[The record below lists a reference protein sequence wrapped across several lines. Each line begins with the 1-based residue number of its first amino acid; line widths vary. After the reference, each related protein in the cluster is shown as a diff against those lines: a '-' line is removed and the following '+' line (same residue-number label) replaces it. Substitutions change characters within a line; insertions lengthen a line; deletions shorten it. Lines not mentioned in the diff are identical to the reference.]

1 MAVVDEPMSDRS
13 LPDLDWRVVFNR
25 ATPPGRRHWGRVRAA
40 QLTALGPALLIA
52 AWGLTFNA
60 LFVVVIL
67 ADKVPAMHLALWL
80 LALAGAALVVARQ
93 KRRIRGREF
102 HSVRRRTI
110 DRVALYSLLFGFL
123 WMYPV
128 QLFFEGVGAP
138 EQLALGV
145 MTAVMMAGAAFVFAP
160 IPAASVGF
168 ITFMGI
174 VLTRMLHTTEAPA
187 TFVLGPI
194 YMMAMFGFVFV
205 NGRGFMQRTWLDLE
219 LEERRETVSLLLRE
233 YESSDADWLWRTNG
247 GLQFENV
254 SARFARAVGRSV
266 EGMARASLKELLSS
280 APRVDQAGRR
290 SIAAALAAIDRRE
303 PFSELL
309 LPVQVAGAVRTVELS
324 ARPRHNRHGRF
335 IGYEGVGSDVTEA
348 RLAAARIAHM
358 AHHDALTGLPNR
370 PHLLESLETALADA
384 RRNRQRCAV
393 ILIDL
398 DRFKAVNDTLGH
410 VAGDH
415 LLTEVARC
423 LEGVIS
429 DEMTAGRLGGDEFA
443 VVVPVLES
451 RAELEQMCLALVGA
465 LQGPFLYH
473 DQRLFVGAS
482 IGVAVGPRDGDT
494 VEDLVRNAD
503 LALYRAKAGAGNDI
517 CFYEPSLHAI
527 SEERR
532 RIEVALRGAAEAG
545 ELSLNYQPLVNAASG
560 QIESFEALLR
570 WNSAELGQ
578 VSPAKFIPIA
588 EETGMLNKIGE
599 WVLRTACR
607 EAAAWPDHIGIAV
620 NVSPR
625 QVQDASFLVTLM
637 SALTQA
643 QLEPRRL
650 ELEVTESVF
659 LELTDK
665 TQKVLQQIQSLGVR
679 LAMDDFG
686 TGYSSL
692 GYLRRAEFDTLKI
705 DQSFVQAIRADDPES
720 TAIVRAVVALAG
732 SLGMKTVAEG
742 VATEEQLTLVRSL
755 GCDII
760 QGYIFSRPVPAETV
774 RAMLG
779 QAPETKRPSAQRSA
793 A

>member
-1 MAVVDEPMSDRS
+1 MSDRS

-25 ATPPGRRHWGRVRAA
+25 ATPPGRRRWGRVRAA
-40 QLTALGPALLIA
+40 QLSALGPALVIA

-67 ADKVPAMHLALWL
+67 YDKVPPMSLALWL
-80 LALAGAALVVARQ
+80 LALAAAALFVAGQ
-93 KRRIRGREF
+93 KRRMRGREI

-110 DRVALYSLLFGFL
+110 DRVALYSLAFGFL
-123 WMYPV
+123 WMLPV
-128 QLFFEGVGAP
+128 HHFFDNVGP
-138 EQLALGV
+138 SEQLALGI
-145 MTAVMMAGAAFVFAP
+145 MMAVMMAGAAFVFAP

-168 ITFMGI
+168 IMFMGI
-174 VLTRMLHTTEAPA
+174 VLTRMLHAPDAPA
-187 TFVLGPI
+187 TFVLGPV
-194 YMMAMFGFVFV
+194 YGLAMLGFVFV
-205 NGRGFMQRTWLDLE
+205 NGRAFMQRTWLDLE
-219 LEERRETVSLLLRE
+219 LEERRRTVSLLLRE

-247 GLQFENV
+247 GLVFENV
-254 SARFARAVGRSV
+254 SPRFARAVGRTPQ
-266 EGMARASLKELLSS
+266 ELARVSLRDLLVS
-280 APRVDQAGRR
+280 APRLDQPARR
-290 SIAAALAAIDRRE
+290 AMAAAQASIARRE
-303 PFSELL
+303 SFSDLL
-309 LPVQVAGAVRTVELS
+309 LPVQVGGEIHTIELS
-324 ARPRHNRHGRF
+324 ARPRHSRHGRF

-348 RLAAARIAHM
+348 RQAAARIAHM

-370 PHLLESLETALADA
+370 PHLLESLEAALAAA
-384 RRNRQRCAV
+384 RRDKTRCAV

-415 LLTEVARC
+415 LLEQVARC
-423 LEGVIS
+423 LESVIS

-443 VVVPVLES
+443 IVVPELES

-465 LQGPFLYH
+465 LHGPFLYH

-482 IGVAVGPRDGDT
+482 IGVAVGPRDGET
-494 VEDLVRNAD
+494 VEELIRNAD

-517 CFYEPSLHAI
+517 CFYEPALHAR

-532 RIEVALRGAAEAG
+532 RIELALRGAAEAG
-545 ELSLNYQPLVNAASG
+545 ELSLNYQPLVNARTN

-599 WVLRTACR
+599 WVLRHACR
-607 EAAAWPDHIGIAV
+607 EAATWPEHISLAV

-625 QVQDASFLVTLM
+625 QVQDPAFLVTLM

-665 TQKVLQQIQSLGVR
+665 TQKMLQQIQSLGVR

-742 VATEEQLTLVRSL
+742 VATEEQLTLVKSL
-755 GCDII
+755 GCDMI

-774 RAMLG
+774 RIMLG
-779 QAPETKRPSAQRSA
+779 LAPGGNQASAQRSA

>member
-1 MAVVDEPMSDRS
+1 MSDRI
-13 LPDLDWRVVFNR
+13 LPDLTWRVVFNR

-40 QLTALGPALLIA
+40 QLNALGPALVIA

-60 LFVVVIL
+60 LFVVAIL
-67 ADKVPAMHLALWL
+67 FDKVSPMQLALWL
-80 LALAGAALVVARQ
+80 LTLAGAALFVARQ
-93 KRRIRGREF
+93 KRLIRGREI
-102 HSVRRRTI
+102 HSIRRRAI
-110 DRVALYSLLFGFL
+110 DRVAMYSLMFGFL
-123 WMYPV
+123 WVYPV
-128 QLFFEGVGAP
+128 SLFFQKVGAP
-138 EQLALGV
+138 EQMALAV
-145 MTAVMMAGAAFVFAP
+145 MTAVMMAGAAFIFAS

-168 ITFMGI
+168 ITFMGG
-174 VLTRMLHTTEAPA
+174 VLSHMLHRPEEPA
-187 TFVLGPI
+187 YFILGPI

-205 NGRGFMQRTWLDLE
+205 NGRSFMQRTWLDLE
-219 LEERRETVSLLLRE
+219 LAERRETVSLLLRE
-233 YESSDADWLWRTNG
+233 YEASDADWLWRTNG
-247 GLQFENV
+247 GLVFENV
-254 SARFARAVGRSV
+254 SARFARALGRTP
-266 EGMARASLKELLSS
+266 EGLSRLTLRDLLNDARRS
-280 APRVDQAGRR
+280 DQAVRR
-290 SIAAALAAIDRRE
+290 TIAAALGAIERRE
-303 PFSELL
+303 AFSELM
-309 LPVQVAGAVRTVELS
+309 LPIQIAGETRTIELS
-324 ARPRHNRHGRF
+324 ARPRHSRQGRF

-348 RLAAARIAHM
+348 RQAAARIAHM

-370 PHLLESLETALADA
+370 PHLLESLEAALADA
-384 RRNRQRCAV
+384 RRTRQRCAV

-398 DRFKAVNDTLGH
+398 DRFKTINDTLGH
-410 VAGDH
+410 IAGDH
-415 LLTEVARC
+415 LLEQVARC

-443 VVVPVLES
+443 IVVPELES
-451 RAELEQMCLALVGA
+451 RAELEQLCLALVGS
-465 LQGPFLYH
+465 LQGPFFYH
-473 DQRLFVGAS
+473 EQRLFVGAS
-482 IGVAVGPRDGDT
+482 IGVAVGPRDGET
-494 VEDLVRNAD
+494 VEELVRNAD
-503 LALYRAKAGAGNDI
+503 LALYRAKAGTGNDI
-517 CFYEPSLHAI
+517 CFYEPSLHTV

-532 RIEVALRGAAEAG
+532 RIEVALRGAADAG
-545 ELSLNYQPLVNAASG
+545 ELSLNYQPLVNAVTG

-570 WNSAELGQ
+570 WHHPELGQ

-599 WVLRTACR
+599 WVLRTACH
-607 EAAAWPDHIGIAV
+607 EAANWPAHIGIAV

-625 QVQDASFLVTLM
+625 QVQDAAFLVTLM

-643 QLEPRRL
+643 QLEPSRL

-665 TQKVLQQIQSLGVR
+665 TQQVLQQIQSLGVR

-742 VATEEQLTLVRSL
+742 VATQEQLDLVRSL
-755 GCDII
+755 GCNII

-774 RAMLG
+774 RAMVG
-779 QAPETKRPSAQRSA
+779 QAPETKRTSAQRSA